1 MKFLI
6 ILLFIVNIYAKNNNI
21 FLDTE
26 VSVPFFGIAKE
37 IDGEGDENTYSFP
50 TMFLGVSLGYSFK
63 VNKEWYLEP
72 STGFHINSGS
82 IFNSRN
88 WVVNYDYY
96 DVTLPL
102 MYYKRGIKK
111 GVFLKYIGIPSFE
124 YGGNL
129 KEKIQIKNEKAYA
142 IGVKLDMKSLF
153 FTYEYIFNG
162 IYYAEDKVSYVDIE
176 GSRLSIGIRR
186 SF

>member
-6 ILLFIVNIYAKNNNI
+6 LLLFIVNIYGKDNNI

-26 VSVPFFGIAKE
+26 ISIPFFGTAKE
-37 IDGEGDENTYSFP
+37 IDREGDENTYSSP
-50 TMFLGVSLGYSFK
+50 TMFLGVSLGYSIK
-63 VNKEWYLEP
+63 LNKKWYIEP
-72 STGFHINSGS
+72 SIGVSINSGS
-82 IFNSRN
+82 ISNAKNS
-88 WVVNYDYY
+88 VFNYDYY
-96 DVTLPL
+96 DVMLPI

-111 GVFLKYIGIPSFE
+111 GIFLKYIGIPSFE

-142 IGVKLDMKSLF
+142 LGAKFDMKNLF
-153 FTYEYIFNG
+153 FTYEYIFNA
-162 IYYAEDKVSYVDIE
+162 IYYAKDKVSYIDIE
-176 GSRLSIGIRR
+176 GSRISIGIRR